1 MGRRAWRRLIYIGAA
16 LAGAWFAARFLLPWC
31 APFLLS
37 FALAALIEPLVRALV
52 RRGWPRSAAA
62 GLVDLGLLALLV
74 RGCGALI
81 GRGVEAIGAF
91 AREVPGMMTGLAQ
104 TLGRLEERGLSL
116 IAQAPAELE
125 DTLRRALDAV
135 GESLYDL
142 PPLLS
147 QWALDTVGRF
157 AGKSPDLLL
166 FVVTAG
172 IGSYFCS
179 ASFPRVTAFVLA
191 QVPPHLKERLEG
203 MGEELKG
210 SLGGWLRAQL
220 ILMGITFFELL
231 AAFLLLKIPS
241 PAALAGIT
249 AVVDALPLFGSGVIL
264 APWAVYCLLLGQSAR
279 GLGLLISWGV
289 VSLVR
294 SCIEAKLL
302 GDQIGL
308 HPLASLMA
316 MYVGWRVWSVW
327 GMLLFP
333 MLLVTARQLN
343 DRGVVRLWRKIS

>member
-1 MGRRAWRRLIYIGAA
+1 MGRRWGRRLLSAA
-16 LAGAWFAARFLLPWC
+16 AVLGGLWLASRFLLPWF
-31 APFLLS
+31 APFLLG

-52 RRGWPRSAAA
+52 RRGWPRGAAA

-74 RGCGALI
+74 RGCSAMI
-81 GRGVEAIGAF
+81 GWGVAAVSDF
-91 AREVPGMMTGLAQ
+91 AREAPALMTGLAQ
-104 TLGRLEERGLSL
+104 ALGRLEEQLL
-116 IAQAPAELE
+116 TMIAQAPAELE
-125 DTLRRALDAV
+125 STLRRALDAV
-135 GESLYDL
+135 GEGLYGL
-142 PPLLS
+142 PVLLS
-147 QWALDTVGRF
+147 QWTLDAVGQL

-179 ASFPRVTAFVLA
+179 ASFPRVLAFVQA
-191 QVPPHLKERLEG
+191 QLPQRLKERLEG
-203 MGEELKG
+203 MGEEVKG

-231 AAFLLLKIPS
+231 AAFLLLKIPR
-241 PAALAGIT
+241 PAVLAGII
-249 AVVDALPLFGSGVIL
+249 AVVDALPLFGTGVML
-264 APWAVYCLLLGQSAR
+264 APWAIYCLLLGQSAR
-279 GLGLLISWGV
+279 GLGLLISWGG

-343 DRGVVRLWRKIS
+343 DRGVVRLWKRI

>member
-1 MGRRAWRRLIYIGAA
+1 MRMGRRAWRRLLTIGAA
-16 LAGAWFAARFLLPWC
+16 LAGAWLAARFLLPWC
-31 APFLLS
+31 APFLLG
-37 FALAALIEPLVRALV
+37 FALAALIEPLV

-81 GRGVEAIGAF
+81 GWGVEAIAAF

-116 IAQAPAELE
+116 IAQTPAELE
-125 DTLRRALDAV
+125 NILRRAMDAV
-135 GESLYDL
+135 GEGLYGL
-142 PPLLS
+142 PALLS
-147 QWALDTVGRF
+147 QWALDTVGRL

-179 ASFPRVTAFVLA
+179 ASFPRVAAFLLA
-191 QVPPHLKERLEG
+191 QVPPRLMERLEG

-220 ILMGITFFELL
+220 LLMGITFFELL
-231 AAFLLLKIPS
+231 AAFMLLKIPS
-241 PAALAGIT
+241 PAAAASLT
-249 AVVDALPLFGSGVIL
+249 ALVDALPLFGSGVIL
-264 APWAVYCLLLGQSAR
+264 APWAVYCLLLGQSAK

-343 DRGVVRLWRKIS
+343 DRGVVRLWRRI